1 MKARLESLAAAAF
14 LMAAFFAD
22 VALDDSVTPVGKLRF
37 THAGPRQYS
46 TFTCAFA

>member
-1 MKARLESLAAAAF
+1 
-14 LMAAFFAD
+14 MAAFFAD